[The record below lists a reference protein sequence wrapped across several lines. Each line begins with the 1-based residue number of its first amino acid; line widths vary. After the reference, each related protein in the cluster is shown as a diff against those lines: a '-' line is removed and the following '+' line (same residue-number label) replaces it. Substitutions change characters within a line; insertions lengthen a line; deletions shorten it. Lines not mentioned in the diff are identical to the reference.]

1 MYVFG
6 FTHNFPP
13 ALGQKV
19 ITEACGAPLK
29 DCCLVGF
36 LVRVFSL
43 TCLLIGYRVLWG
55 FPGYAVVKNPPA
67 SAGDARDGGSI
78 PGWGRSPGG
87 GNGNPL
93 QYSWLENSMDRG
105 AWGGLQSVGSQSWT
119 WLSDGA
125 HTHRVVLG
133 EGEQSKATGSLTT
146 AIPNQNASRGSNP
159 RGTLPPQWGSRV
171 KPQMDRWRYKIN
183 ILTCPEQHEQ
193 K

>member
-55 FPGYAVVKNPPA
+55 FPGGTVVKIFSCQCRRCRGQGFDLWVRKIPWRRKWQPA
-67 SAGDARDGGSI
+67 PVFL
-78 PGWGRSPGG
+78 PGKSHGQKSLAAYCQWDHKELDMTERT
-87 GNGNPL
+87 
-93 QYSWLENSMDRG
+93 Y
-105 AWGGLQSVGSQSWT
+105 T
-119 WLSDGA
+119 
-125 HTHRVVLG
+125 HTQV
-133 EGEQSKATGSLTT
+133 
-146 AIPNQNASRGSNP
+146 
-159 RGTLPPQWGSRV
+159 TLRRP
-171 KPQMDRWRYKIN
+171 
-183 ILTCPEQHEQ
+183 T
-193 K
+193 